1 MIDNNPRKNY
11 RKRRPRIDTLKRG
24 VYILPNFLTSMG
36 LFCGF
41 FSIIS
46 IMQGDYLRAAWAIV
60 IAGVFDGLDGRIA
73 RMTNTTSKFGLEYDS
88 LADLVAF
95 GVAPALLSYA
105 WVLDQYGRLGWLAAF
120 LYVACGAVRLARF
133 NVMTDI
139 VKSSHFLGLPIPGAA
154 GMVSTTVIFCFHFN
168 FVDKV
173 PLSIIFVLLIF
184 FLAFL
189 MVSSIKFS
197 SFKGLDLKTKKPI
210 SSVVLVI
217 MLIVII
223 AAEPQIVLFC
233 IGIMYLVSG
242 LMFHARDK
250 LKRRKIED
258 CNIRTLEGKDGGNCE
273 K

>member
-1 MIDNNPRKNY
+1 MIDNMSRKDY
-11 RKRRPRIDTLKRG
+11 RRRRPRIDTLKRG

-46 IMQGDYLRAAWAIV
+46 TLQGDYLRAAWAIV

-73 RMTNTTSKFGLEYDS
+73 RMTNTTSKFGVEYDS

-139 VKSSHFLGLPIPGAA
+139 VKSSHFQGLPIPGAA

-173 PLSIIFVLLIF
+173 PLSMIFVLLIF

-197 SFKGLDLKTKKPI
+197 SFKGLDLKAKLFGRPQAPM
-210 SSVVLVI
+210 VVDFVAGLGGREI
-217 MLIVII
+217 NARTIHRL
-223 AAEPQIVLFC
+223 AARAEESHR
-233 IGIMYLVSG
+233 SG
-242 LMFHARDK
+242 LVLPESEWVD
-250 LKRRKIED
+250 LD
-258 CNIRTLEGKDGGNCE
+258 RTIVS
-273 K
+273 